1 MKRWWML
8 VAVCVVMTLTAC
20 ASEKTVKEV
29 EGLSEM
35 GEISVITREKGSGT
49 RTVFADLT
57 GLREKSSGREYQDLI
72 REDVDTAKSSDEVL
86 RKVGETKGGIGYVS
100 YGSLGDQ
107 LSEVK
112 LLDLGGVKLSEENI
126 ASGKYDLSRS
136 FYLAHSEKL
145 KEAEQDFLNYVAGVG
160 QDIVAE
166 EFVPVGKS
174 EIFLTERPKGTVKV
188 HGSTSMAPLLK
199 KLAEGYMEE
208 NPNAVVEVEASDSE
222 QGVLDLLKG
231 EGDFAMVSRELEY
244 YEKEVVNYE
253 RIAKDGI
260 GIAVNRENPLENIH
274 MEQLKAIYG
283 GELSEWSELEKEKKQ

>member
-8 VAVCVVMTLTAC
+8 VAVCAVMTLTAC

-35 GEISVITREKGSGT
+35 GEISVISREKGSGT
-49 RTVFADLT
+49 RAVFADLT
-57 GLREKSSGREYQDLI
+57 GLREKNSGREYQDLI

-107 LSEVK
+107 SSEVK
-112 LLDLGGVKLSEENI
+112 LLDLEGVKLSEENI

-136 FYLAHSEKL
+136 FYLAHSEGL
-145 KEAEQDFLNYVAGVG
+145 KETEQDFLNYVTGVG

-174 EIFLTERPKGTVKV
+174 EIFLTEQPKGTVKV

-222 QGVLDLLKG
+222 QGILDLLKG
-231 EGDFAMVSRELEY
+231 ECDFAMVSRELEY
-244 YEKEVVNYE
+244 YEKEVFDYE
-253 RIAKDGI
+253 MIAKDGI
-260 GIAVNRENPLENIH
+260 GIAVNRENPLEDIR

>member
-1 MKRWWML
+1 MKRLWML

-231 EGDFAMVSRELEY
+231 ECDFAMVSRELEY
-244 YEKEVVNYE
+244 YEKKVFNYE